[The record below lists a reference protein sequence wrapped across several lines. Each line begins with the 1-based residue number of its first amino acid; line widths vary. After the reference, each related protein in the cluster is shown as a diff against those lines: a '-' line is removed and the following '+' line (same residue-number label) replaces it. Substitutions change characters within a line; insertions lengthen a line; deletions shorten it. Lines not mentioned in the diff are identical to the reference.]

1 MRIGC
6 LQFAPQVGDVNNNL
20 NRADS
25 VLSKA
30 NPDDL
35 DILVLPELAFSGY
48 NFKSLQ
54 DIAPFLEYSGSGITS
69 LWARTVALKYNC
81 VVTVGYPEKVDLSAQ
96 WPANPEYYN
105 STIVV
110 NAEGETIANYR
121 KAFLY
126 YTDESWALEG
136 NEGFFEGYIPGLGNT
151 SMGICMDLNP
161 YKYEAPWN
169 AFEFAYHVLESGSNL
184 VVVSMAWMTREEP
197 RKFTRM
203 PNEPDMDT
211 LTYWVTRLEPLIR
224 QDTREEIIV
233 VFCNR
238 CGNEDD
244 VLYAGTSA
252 VVGILDG
259 EVKVYGLLGRGE
271 KELLVIDTNEKPY
284 AKMVYRNDSSNNI
297 LTEVRGKLEKQG
309 QRTEGNSDEPKSA
322 VSPNDAGHY
331 DEQQSSYDHENRDTH
346 TPQPKVAAHPFDRE
360 LPLRSRLY
368 QEPQNESPHVS
379 AATVPRELDLVKSQ
393 AIRSPGLD
401 ALSVPTPSAPSP
413 TPLALRPRLIIPE
426 SPQSLVHQSPYGSPP
441 TATSLR
447 SARSIQSID
456 STISGASVSTVRSN
470 HRPPEDSTPY
480 PDSAMP
486 TAHPSNFSQLRSQ
499 LYGSDLA
506 VSNEDNYTSPRSD
519 VDQMSETARWLWS
532 PSENVAATPASASW
546 VEETPVGRKQSA
558 FPWSNIK
565 ADPRPQS
572 TDTVRHGS
580 RLASFVQDSRGF
592 DSQTPLSNTSSNLT
606 NGTIIS
612 DSSVTSQRA
621 ITPSHRLN
629 MSPKATS
636 SRRSERSSRSK
647 TYERAPSANI
657 YHGSTSAEVSQQP
670 VARSQRSNSRV
681 SRKDDYRQG
690 STVGESID
698 ERLKS
703 SGSRNRSR
711 HTYQKSSDSAVD
723 GVMIPIIASPSILQ
737 SNEPKQHRSVSRPGY
752 DQRSNSIASS
762 SKGPTTN
769 RIGRHHSGS
778 VTTDSGSITSGSRA
792 ASRGRTPGPR
802 TLPPSQR
809 TGESFQSPLRSPST
823 DSTRNAILH
832 SRIDH
837 PESHSRQSLSSQTST
852 RHESR
857 HRSRHESRH
866 RSRHESRHQ
875 SRHRSQ
881 DHGDNFERFEAVV
894 CPTCPVHGRSNSNS
908 AQRVPLH
915 LAVDA
920 LPQRVHSA
928 DQAGLANHPHS
939 ENEILQPI
947 QGLDGLELLR
957 RYQEDQADCVLTP
970 ASNFSE
976 VFEQSGRSSSATT
989 WNTSS
994 PERSPSTPAY
1004 FNPAQT
1010 PRAMVFATDDSDI
1023 EALPSGGLDGDAMP
1037 NKTSTAPEQP
1047 PTTVAA

>member
-1 MRIGC
+1 
-6 LQFAPQVGDVNNNL
+6 
-20 NRADS
+20 
-25 VLSKA
+25 
-30 NPDDL
+30 
-35 DILVLPELAFSGY
+35 
-48 NFKSLQ
+48 
-54 DIAPFLEYSGSGITS
+54 
-69 LWARTVALKYNC
+69 
-81 VVTVGYPEKVDLSAQ
+81 
-96 WPANPEYYN
+96 
-105 STIVV
+105 
-110 NAEGETIANYR
+110 
-121 KAFLY
+121 
-126 YTDESWALEG
+126 
-136 NEGFFEGYIPGLGNT
+136 
-151 SMGICMDLNP
+151 
-161 YKYEAPWN
+161 
-169 AFEFAYHVLESGSNL
+169 
-184 VVVSMAWMTREEP
+184 MAWMTREEP

-203 PNEPDMDT
+203 PNEPDMET

-271 KELLVIDTNEKPY
+271 KELLVIDTNDKPY
-284 AKMVYRNDSSNNI
+284 AKMVYRNDSSRNT
-297 LTEVRGKLEKQG
+297 LTEMRGKLEKQS

-322 VSPNDAGHY
+322 KSPNNTGHD
-331 DEQQSSYDHENRDTH
+331 DEQPLPYDHEDRDTH
-346 TPQPKVAAHPFDRE
+346 TPQPKAAAHPFDRE
-360 LPLRSRLY
+360 LPLRSILY

-379 AATVPRELDLVKSQ
+379 TATVPRELDLAKSQ
-393 AIRSPGLD
+393 AIRSPGLE

-519 VDQMSETARWLWS
+519 VDQMSKTERWLWS
-532 PSENVAATPASASW
+532 PSENVVATPASASW
-546 VEETPVGRKQSA
+546 VEETPVGRKPSA

-580 RLASFVQDSRGF
+580 RLTSFVQDSRGF

-612 DSSVTSQRA
+612 DSSFTSQRA

-629 MSPKATS
+629 MSPMATS
-636 SRRSERSSRSK
+636 SRKSERSSRSK
-647 TYERAPSANI
+647 TYERATSANR
-657 YHGSTSAEVSQQP
+657 YHGSTGAEGSQQQ

-681 SRKDDYRQG
+681 SRKDDYRQE
-690 STVGESID
+690 STVGDSID
-698 ERLKS
+698 GRLKS
-703 SGSRNRSR
+703 SGSRDRSR
-711 HTYQKSSDSAVD
+711 HTYRKSSDSDVD
-723 GVMIPIIASPSILQ
+723 GIMIPIIASPSILP
-737 SNEPKQHRSVSRPGY
+737 SNEPKQHRSMSRPGY

-762 SKGPTTN
+762 SKGSN
-769 RIGRHHSGS
+769 RIGRHHSES

-832 SRIDH
+832 SRIDP
-837 PESHSRQSLSSQTST
+837 PESHSRQSRSSRTST

-866 RSRHESRHQ
+866 QSRHQ

-908 AQRVPLH
+908 AQTVPLR
-915 LAVDA
+915 LTVDA

-928 DQAGLANHPHS
+928 DQARLANHSHS
-939 ENEILQPI
+939 EHEILQPI

-976 VFEQSGRSSSATT
+976 VFEQSDRSSSAAT
-989 WNTSS
+989 WDTSS
-994 PERSPSTPAY
+994 PEKSPSTPAY
-1004 FNPAQT
+1004 FNFNPAQT

-1037 NKTSTAPEQP
+1037 NKASAAPEQP